1 MKAAKVKRKGADSLD
16 RYLTE
21 LGRIPILDADEE
33 RRLAERWR
41 DDGDRDAAQIL
52 AASNLRFVVKVAN
65 EYRRYGLKMADLIQE
80 GNVGLLM
87 AIERFQP
94 ERGFRLISYAVWW
107 IRAQIQNFILHSWRL
122 VRLGTTQAQ
131 RKVFY
136 GLERTRRQLRAM
148 GADDEPPGL
157 ARVAAAMGVPEKVV
171 AEMEQRLQNSEM
183 SLDHKLSQP
192 DGRKLGDMLPD
203 DGPSQ
208 ETLLAEMDL
217 RRQFTQRIATA
228 LKQLTDREQHIVK
241 SRALAEE
248 PVTLQALGTEL
259 GVTRERV
266 RQIESRAMQKLGEI
280 LGRDKQICLDWA

>member
-1 MKAAKVKRKGADSLD
+1 
-16 RYLTE
+16 
-21 LGRIPILDADEE
+21 
-33 RRLAERWR
+33 
-41 DDGDRDAAQIL
+41 
-52 AASNLRFVVKVAN
+52 
-65 EYRRYGLKMADLIQE
+65 
-80 GNVGLLM
+80 
-87 AIERFQP
+87 
-94 ERGFRLISYAVWW
+94 
-107 IRAQIQNFILHSWRL
+107 
-122 VRLGTTQAQ
+122 
-131 RKVFY
+131 
-136 GLERTRRQLRAM
+136 M